1 MRDLPSI
8 QTLRA
13 FEAAARH
20 ENYSLAGDEL
30 GVTHSAISHRIR
42 ELEERLEIKLFRRIG
57 HRMTLTREAVT
68 LLAQVRQA
76 LVILRMAF
84 PEAPEQSP
92 ATLVVSI
99 HPALATKWLIPRL
112 GAFAKLFGNTVLEIR
127 STAELQDFLAPGIDL
142 SLRYGVGAWPNAA
155 GERMASDVLFPVCS
169 PAYRDRYNLRQ
180 PGDLARCRLLR
191 HAWQQWA
198 PWFRAADV
206 ALREPSGGMTLSD
219 SAMLLE
225 AAAAGEGVALTGKI
239 FASAD
244 LESGRL
250 VRLFDVE
257 IDDAYAYYVV
267 WRAGT
272 TLTPLGEAF
281 RLWVRDQFAL

>member
-20 ENYSLAGDEL
+20 ENYSMAGDEL
-30 GVTHSAISHRIR
+30 GVTHSAVSHRIR
-42 ELEERLEIKLFRRIG
+42 ELEERLEIKLFHRIG

-84 PEAPEQSP
+84 PDAPEQSQ
-92 ATLVVSI
+92 ATLVVSV

-112 GAFAKLFGNTVLEIR
+112 GAFTKLFGNTVLEIR
-127 STAELQDFLAPGIDL
+127 STAELQDFLAPGIDV
-142 SLRYGVGAWPNAA
+142 SIRYGVGAWPNAA
-155 GERMASDVLFPVCS
+155 GERMTGDVLFPVCS
-169 PAYRDRYNLRQ
+169 PAYRDQHNLQQ
-180 PGDLARCRLLR
+180 PSDLARCRLLR
-191 HAWQQWA
+191 HAWQQWS
-198 PWFRAADV
+198 PWLRAANLT
-206 ALREPSGGMTLSD
+206 LREPNGGMTLSD
-219 SAMLLE
+219 TAMLLE
-225 AAAAGEGVALTGKI
+225 AAVAGEGVALAGKI

-244 LESGRL
+244 LKSGRL

-257 IDDAYAYYVV
+257 IEDAYAYYVV

-272 TLTPLGEAF
+272 SLTPLGEAF
-281 RLWVRDQFAL
+281 RLWVRDQFAI